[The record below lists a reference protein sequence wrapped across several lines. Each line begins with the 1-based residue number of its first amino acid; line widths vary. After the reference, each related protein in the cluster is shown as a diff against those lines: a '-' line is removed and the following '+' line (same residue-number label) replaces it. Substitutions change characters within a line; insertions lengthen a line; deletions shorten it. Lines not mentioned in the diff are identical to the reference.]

1 MRKRYVQGEFKP
13 TNPQKY
19 IGKGKIRYLSSWEM
33 RMMIWLDTNPS
44 IEQWASESIIIKYK
58 HPFTGRI
65 ASYITD
71 FFIVYTDKNGKK
83 HAEIIEVKPNSQTSL
98 TEAKSKSDKEAAII
112 NMAKW
117 EAARAFC
124 KANNLVFRVVTEK
137 QMFR

>member
-1 MRKRYVQGEFKP
+1 MSRKFAQGVFKP

-19 IGKGKIRYLSSWEM
+19 IGKGQIFARSSWET

-65 ASYITD
+65 ASYIPD
-71 FFIVYTDKNGKK
+71 FFVVYTDKNGKK
-83 HAEIIEVKPNSQTSL
+83 NAEIIEVKPNSQTSL
-98 TEAKSKSDKEAAII
+98 TEAKSKYDKEAAII